1 MNVIPEV
8 INRFRHETAGQDLI
22 EYALLA
28 GFLSIVAATG
38 ASLVG
43 TELDAWYNALSV
55 TIGNMQTAP

>member
-1 MNVIPEV
+1 MKSLF
-8 INRFRHETAGQDLI
+8 NRFVREEQGQDLI

-43 TELDAWYNALSV
+43 TELNDWYTALST
-55 TIGNMQTAP
+55 TITGMQTAP